1 MSKAPNKTMI
11 GLFVM
16 GAIALLVLAVGVLG
30 SGRFFQERYTYVLV
44 FEGTVSGLN
53 VGAPVNFRGVR
64 VAEVSDV
71 QIHFDIE
78 EQDMIVLVFVQFLK
92 GTLGRNTYDEL
103 VQRGATHVEV
113 MDGLVERGLRA
124 RLELQS
130 LVTGQLGIGLDFFP
144 DRPAVYTNIDPEIPE
159 IPTIPTTLQA
169 LAQTLQEIPLHEI
182 VENINRSLESIAAVV
197 HAPEFTQAIVN
208 INAAVQDAQHLIRN
222 VDAQVQPL
230 STELTATLRDSRT
243 LIGHANELIGHANEQ
258 IVALGTNVNQAVGDG
273 RSLIHQ
279 AGENI
284 STLSRES
291 QEALATVSG
300 AIETME
306 GLVAE
311 LRVSARADSALMF
324 QIRETLGEIEKM
336 ARTLRSLADQLDRH
350 PESLLRGK
358 GSPRGN

>member
-16 GAIALLVLAVGVLG
+16 GAVVLILVAVGVLG
-30 SGRFFQERYTYVLV
+30 SGRFFQERFTFVLV

-78 EQDMIVLVFVQFLK
+78 EQDMIVLVFAQFLK
-92 GTLGRNTYDEL
+92 STLGLNTYDEL
-103 VQRGATHVEV
+103 ARRGATHAEV
-113 MDGLVERGLRA
+113 MAGLVERGLRA
-124 RLELQS
+124 RLEMQS
-130 LVTGQLGIGLDFFP
+130 LVTGQLGIELDFFP
-144 DRPAVYTNIDPEIPE
+144 DRPAVYTNVDPEMPE
-159 IPTIPTTLQA
+159 IPTIPTKLQA

-197 HAPEFTQAIVN
+197 QTPELRQAIVN
-208 INAAVQDAQHLIRN
+208 INAVAQDAQHLIRN
-222 VDAQVQPL
+222 VDALVQPL
-230 STELTATLRDSRT
+230 STELTATLRDSRA
-243 LIGHANELIGHANEQ
+243 LVGHANEQ
-258 IVALGTNVNQAVGDG
+258 IVTLGMNLNEAVGDG
-273 RSLIHQ
+273 RSLINQ
-279 AGENI
+279 AGESI
-284 STLSRES
+284 SNLLREF
-291 QEALATVSG
+291 QEAIVTVSG
-300 AIETME
+300 AIETVE

-324 QIRETLGEIEKM
+324 QVRETLREIEKM
-336 ARTLRSLADQLDRH
+336 AMSLRNLADQLDRH

-358 GSPRGN
+358 GSPRGNYP

>member
-16 GAIALLVLAVGVLG
+16 GAIVLLVLAVGVLG

-44 FEGTVSGLN
+44 FDGTVSGLN

-71 QIHFDIE
+71 QIHFDIK

-92 GTLGRNTYDEL
+92 GTLGRNTYEEL

-144 DRPAVYTNIDPEIPE
+144 DRPAVYTNIDPELPE

-182 VENINRSLESIAAVV
+182 AENINRSLESIAAVV
-197 HAPEFTQAIVN
+197 QAPEFTQAI
-208 INAAVQDAQHLIRN
+208 INLNATVLDAQHLIRN
-222 VDAQVQPL
+222 VDAQIQPL
-230 STELTATLRDSRT
+230 STELTATLRDSRM
-243 LIGHANELIGHANEQ
+243 LIGHANEQ
-258 IVALGTNVNQAVGDG
+258 IVTLGTNVNQAVGDG
-273 RSLIHQ
+273 RSFIHQ

-284 STLSRES
+284 SNLSREF
-291 QEALATVSG
+291 QETMATFSG
-300 AIETME
+300 AIESME
-306 GLVAE
+306 GLIAE
-311 LRVSARADSALMF
+311 LRVCARADSALMF
-324 QIRETLGEIEKM
+324 QVRETLREIEKM
-336 ARTLRSLADQLDRH
+336 AMALRILADQLDRH

>member
-16 GAIALLVLAVGVLG
+16 GAVVLILVAVGVLG
-30 SGRFFQERYTYVLV
+30 SGRFFQERFTFVLV

-92 GTLGRNTYDEL
+92 STLGLNTYDEL
-103 VQRGATHVEV
+103 ARRGATHAEV
-113 MDGLVERGLRA
+113 MAGLVERGLRA
-124 RLELQS
+124 RLEMQS
-130 LVTGQLGIGLDFFP
+130 LVTGQLGIELDFFP
-144 DRPAVYTNIDPEIPE
+144 DRPAVYTNVDPEMPE

-197 HAPEFTQAIVN
+197 QTPELRQAIVN
-208 INAAVQDAQHLIRN
+208 INAVVQDAQHLIRN
-222 VDAQVQPL
+222 VDALVQPL
-230 STELTATLRDSRT
+230 STELTATLRDSRA
-243 LIGHANELIGHANEQ
+243 LVGHANEQ
-258 IVALGTNVNQAVGDG
+258 IVTLGMNLNEAVGDG
-273 RSLIHQ
+273 RSLINQ
-279 AGENI
+279 AGESI
-284 STLSRES
+284 SNLLREF
-291 QEALATVSG
+291 QEAIVTVSG
-300 AIETME
+300 AIETVE

-324 QIRETLGEIEKM
+324 QVRETLREIEKM
-336 ARTLRSLADQLDRH
+336 AMSLRNLADQLDRH

-358 GSPRGN
+358 GRPRGNYP

>member
-16 GAIALLVLAVGVLG
+16 GAVALIVLAVGVLG
-30 SGRFFQERYTYVLV
+30 SGRFFQDRFTYVLV

-92 GTLGRNTYDEL
+92 GTLGRNTYNEL
-103 VQRGATHVEV
+103 ARRGATHDEV
-113 MDGLVERGLRA
+113 MAGLVERGLRA
-124 RLELQS
+124 RLEMQS
-130 LVTGQLGIGLDFFP
+130 LVTGQLGIELDFHP
-144 DRPAVYTNIDPEIPE
+144 DRPAVYTNVDPETPE
-159 IPTIPTTLQA
+159 IPTIPTMLQA

-197 HAPEFTQAIVN
+197 QTPEFSQAIVN
-208 INAAVQDAQHLIRN
+208 INAVVQDAQHLIRN
-222 VDAQVQPL
+222 VDAQIQPL

-243 LIGHANELIGHANEQ
+243 LIGRANEQ
-258 IVALGTNVNQAVGDG
+258 IVALGTNLNQAVGDG
-273 RSLIHQ
+273 RSFIHL

-284 STLSRES
+284 GNLSREF

-300 AIETME
+300 TIETVE
-306 GLVAE
+306 GLVGE
-311 LRVSARADSALMF
+311 LSVSTRADSALMF
-324 QIRETLGEIEKM
+324 QVRETLREIEKM
-336 ARTLRSLADQLDRH
+336 AMSLRNLADQLDRH

>member
-16 GAIALLVLAVGVLG
+16 GAVALIVVAVGVLG
-30 SGRFFQERYTYVLV
+30 SGRFFQERFTYVLV

-92 GTLGRNTYDEL
+92 GTLGRNTYDAL

-124 RLELQS
+124 RLEMQS
-130 LVTGQLGIGLDFFP
+130 LVTGQLGIELDFFP
-144 DRPAVYTNIDPEIPE
+144 DRPAVYTYVDPEMPE

-182 VENINRSLESIAAVV
+182 VENMNRSLESIAAVV
-197 HAPEFTQAIVN
+197 QAPEFRQAIVN

-230 STELTATLRDSRT
+230 SAELTATLRDSRT
-243 LIGHANELIGHANEQ
+243 LIGHADKQ
-258 IVALGTNVNQAVGDG
+258 IVALGTNLNEAVGDG
-273 RSLIHQ
+273 RSFIHL

-284 STLSRES
+284 NNLSREF
-291 QEALATVSG
+291 QEAMATVSG
-300 AIETME
+300 TIATVEE
-306 GLVAE
+306 LVAE
-311 LRVSARADSALMF
+311 LRVSARADSSLML
-324 QIRETLGEIEKM
+324 QVRETLREVEKM
-336 ARTLRSLADQLDRH
+336 AMTLRNLADQLDRH

>member
-1 MSKAPNKTMI
+1 MSKSPNKTMI

-16 GAIALLVLAVGVLG
+16 GAVALMVVAIAVLG
-30 SGRFFQERYTYVLV
+30 SGRFFQERFTYVLV

-64 VAEVSDV
+64 VAEVSHI

-78 EQDMIVLVFVQFLK
+78 AQNMNVLVYAQFIK
-92 GTLGRNTYDEL
+92 GTLGRNLYDDLIE
-103 VQRGATHVEV
+103 RGASHAEV
-113 MDGLVERGLRA
+113 MNGLVEQGLRA
-124 RLELQS
+124 RLEMQS
-130 LVTGQLGIGLDFFP
+130 LVTGQLGIELDFFP
-144 DRPAVYTNIDPEIPE
+144 DRPAVYTNIDPEMPE

-182 VENINRSLESIAAVV
+182 VGNINRSLESIAAVV
-197 HAPEFTQAIVN
+197 QAPEFSQAIVN
-208 INAAVQDAQHLIRN
+208 INGAVQDAQHLIRN

-243 LIGHANELIGHANEQ
+243 LIGHANEQ
-258 IVALGTNVNQAVGDG
+258 IVTLGTNLNQAVGDG

-279 AGENI
+279 AGVNI
-284 STLSRES
+284 DDLSREF
-291 QEALATVSG
+291 QEAMAPVSG
-300 AIETME
+300 AIETVE
-306 GLVAE
+306 SLVAE

-324 QIRETLGEIEKM
+324 QVRETFREIEKM
-336 ARTLRSLADQLDRH
+336 AMTLRNLADQLDRH

>member
-16 GAIALLVLAVGVLG
+16 GAVVLILVAVGVLG
-30 SGRFFQERYTYVLV
+30 SGRFFQERFTFVLV

-92 GTLGRNTYDEL
+92 STLGLNTYDEL
-103 VQRGATHVEV
+103 ARRGATHAEV
-113 MDGLVERGLRA
+113 MAGLVERGLRA
-124 RLELQS
+124 RLEMQS
-130 LVTGQLGIGLDFFP
+130 LVTGQLGIELDFFP
-144 DRPAVYTNIDPEIPE
+144 DRPAVYTNVDPEMPE

-197 HAPEFTQAIVN
+197 QTPELRQAIVN
-208 INAAVQDAQHLIRN
+208 INAVVQDAQHLIRN
-222 VDAQVQPL
+222 VDALVQPL
-230 STELTATLRDSRT
+230 STELTATLRDSRA
-243 LIGHANELIGHANEQ
+243 LVGHANEQ
-258 IVALGTNVNQAVGDG
+258 IVTLGMNLNEAVGDG
-273 RSLIHQ
+273 RSLINQ
-279 AGENI
+279 AGESI
-284 STLSRES
+284 SNLLREF
-291 QEALATVSG
+291 QEAIVTVSG
-300 AIETME
+300 AIETVE

-324 QIRETLGEIEKM
+324 QVRETLREIEKM
-336 ARTLRSLADQLDRH
+336 AMSLRNLADQLDRH

-358 GSPRGN
+358 GSPRGNYP

>member
-16 GAIALLVLAVGVLG
+16 GAIVLLVLAVGVLG

-44 FEGTVSGLN
+44 FDGTVSGLN

-71 QIHFDIE
+71 QIHFDIK

-144 DRPAVYTNIDPEIPE
+144 DRPAVYTNIAPEIPE

-182 VENINRSLESIAAVV
+182 AENINRSLESIAAVV

-208 INAAVQDAQHLIRN
+208 INATVQDAQHLIRN
-222 VDAQVQPL
+222 VDAQIQPL
-230 STELTATLRDSRT
+230 STELTATLRDSRM
-243 LIGHANELIGHANEQ
+243 LIGHANEQ

-284 STLSRES
+284 NNLSREF
-291 QEALATVSG
+291 QETMATFYG
-300 AIETME
+300 AIESME

-324 QIRETLGEIEKM
+324 QVRETLREIEKM
-336 ARTLRSLADQLDRH
+336 AMALRSLADQLDRH

>member
-1 MSKAPNKTMI
+1 LWLS
-11 GLFVM
+11 
-16 GAIALLVLAVGVLG
+16 GVLG

-92 GTLGRNTYDEL
+92 GTLGRNTYDAL

-124 RLELQS
+124 RLEMQS

-144 DRPAVYTNIDPEIPE
+144 DRPAVYTNIVPEIPE

-197 HAPEFTQAIVN
+197 QA
-208 INAAVQDAQHLIRN
+208 RN
-222 VDAQVQPL
+222 
-230 STELTATLRDSRT
+230 
-243 LIGHANELIGHANEQ
+243 
-258 IVALGTNVNQAVGDG
+258 
-273 RSLIHQ
+273 
-279 AGENI
+279 
-284 STLSRES
+284 
-291 QEALATVSG
+291 
-300 AIETME
+300 
-306 GLVAE
+306 
-311 LRVSARADSALMF
+311 
-324 QIRETLGEIEKM
+324 
-336 ARTLRSLADQLDRH
+336 
-350 PESLLRGK
+350 
-358 GSPRGN
+358 SPRPS

>member
-16 GAIALLVLAVGVLG
+16 GAVALIVLAVGVLG
-30 SGRFFQERYTYVLV
+30 SGRFFQERFTYVLV
-44 FEGTVSGLN
+44 FDGTVSGLN

-71 QIHFDIE
+71 RIHFDIE
-78 EQDMIVLVFVQFLK
+78 EQDIIVLVFVQFLK
-92 GTLGRNTYDEL
+92 GTLGRNTYDAL
-103 VQRGATHVEV
+103 LQRGATHAEV
-113 MDGLVERGLRA
+113 MAGLVERGLRA
-124 RLELQS
+124 RLEMQS

-144 DRPAVYTNIDPEIPE
+144 DRPAVYTNVDPETPE
-159 IPTIPTTLQA
+159 IPTIPTALQA

-182 VENINRSLESIAAVV
+182 MENINRSLESIAAVV
-197 HAPEFTQAIVN
+197 ETPEFGQAIVN
-208 INAAVQDAQHLIRN
+208 INAVVQDVQHLIRN

-243 LIGHANELIGHANEQ
+243 LIGRANEQ
-258 IVALGTNVNQAVGDG
+258 IVALGTNLNQAVGDG
-273 RSLIHQ
+273 RSVIHL

-284 STLSRES
+284 SEASRDF
-291 QEALATVSG
+291 QETLATVSG
-300 AIETME
+300 MIENVE

-324 QIRETLGEIEKM
+324 QVRETLREIEKM
-336 ARTLRSLADQLDRH
+336 AMSLRNLADQLDRH

>member
-16 GAIALLVLAVGVLG
+16 GAVALIVVAVGVLG
-30 SGRFFQERYTYVLV
+30 SGRFFQERFTYVLV
-44 FEGTVSGLN
+44 FEGTVSGLH

-103 VQRGATHVEV
+103 ARRGATHAEV

-124 RLELQS
+124 RLEMQS
-130 LVTGQLGIGLDFFP
+130 LVTGQLGIELDFFL
-144 DRPAVYTNIDPEIPE
+144 DRPAVYTNAYPEMPE
-159 IPTIPTTLQA
+159 IPTVPTTLQA
-169 LAQTLQEIPLHEI
+169 LTQTLQEIPLHEI
-182 VENINRSLESIAAVV
+182 VDNMNRSLESIAAFAE
-197 HAPEFTQAIVN
+197 APEFRQTIVN
-208 INAAVQDAQHLIRN
+208 INAAIQDAQHLIRN
-222 VDAQVQPL
+222 VDAQIQPL
-230 STELTATLRDSRT
+230 SDELTATLRDSRT
-243 LIGHANELIGHANEQ
+243 LIGHADKQ
-258 IVALGTNVNQAVGDG
+258 IVALGTSLQEAVGDG
-273 RSLIHQ
+273 QSFIHL

-284 STLSRES
+284 TSVSREF
-291 QEALATVSG
+291 QEAITMVSGTIATV
-300 AIETME
+300 EE
-306 GLVAE
+306 LVAE

-324 QIRETLGEIEKM
+324 QVRETLQEVEKM
-336 ARTLRSLADQLDRH
+336 AMTLRNLADQLNRQ

>member
-1 MSKAPNKTMI
+1 MI

-16 GAIALLVLAVGVLG
+16 GAVALIVVAVGVLG
-30 SGRFFQERYTYVLV
+30 SGRFFQERFTYVLV

-53 VGAPVNFRGVR
+53 VGAPVTFRGVR

-103 VQRGATHVEV
+103 AQRGATHVEV

-124 RLELQS
+124 RLEMQS
-130 LVTGQLGIGLDFFP
+130 LVTGQLGIELDFFP
-144 DRPAVYTNIDPEIPE
+144 DRPAVYTNVDPKMPE
-159 IPTIPTTLQA
+159 IPTIPTALQA
-169 LAQTLQEIPLHEI
+169 LAQTLQKIPLHEI

-197 HAPEFTQAIVN
+197 QAPELRQAIVN
-208 INAAVQDAQHLIRN
+208 INTAVQDAQHLIRN

-243 LIGHANELIGHANEQ
+243 LIGQANEQ
-258 IVALGTNVNQAVGDG
+258 IVALGTNLNQAVGDG

-279 AGENI
+279 AGINI
-284 STLSRES
+284 ADLSREF
-291 QEALATVSG
+291 QEAMVTVSG
-300 AIETME
+300 AIATVE

-311 LRVSARADSALMF
+311 LRVSARVDSALML
-324 QIRETLGEIEKM
+324 QVRETLREVEKM
-336 ARTLRSLADQLDRH
+336 AMTLRNLADQLDRH

>member
-1 MSKAPNKTMI
+1 MSKTANKTMI

-16 GAIALLVLAVGVLG
+16 GAVALILVAVGVLG
-30 SGRFFQERYTYVLV
+30 SGRFFQERFIYVLV
-44 FEGTVSGLN
+44 FEGTVNGLN

-71 QIHFDIE
+71 QIHLDIE

-92 GTLGRNTYDEL
+92 GTLGRNISDEVL
-103 VQRGATHVEV
+103 RRGATHAEV
-113 MDGLVERGLRA
+113 MHVLVERGLRA
-124 RLELQS
+124 RLEVQS

-144 DRPAVYTNIDPEIPE
+144 GRPAVYTNIDLAVPE

-169 LAQTLQEIPLHEI
+169 LAQTLQELPLREI
-182 VENINRSLESIAAVV
+182 VENINRNLENIAAVV
-197 HAPEFTQAIVN
+197 QVPELKQAIAN
-208 INAAVQDAQHLIRN
+208 INAGVLDAQRLIRN

-230 STELTATLRDSRT
+230 SAELSANLRDSRT
-243 LIGHANELIGHANEQ
+243 LIGHANDQ
-258 IVALGTNVNQAVGDG
+258 IVTLGMNLNEAVGDG

-279 AGENI
+279 TGKSI
-284 STLSRES
+284 SNLLREF
-291 QEALATVSG
+291 QEAIVTVSG
-300 AIETME
+300 AIETVE

-311 LRVSARADSALMF
+311 LRVSARADSPLML
-324 QIRETLGEIEKM
+324 QARDTIREIENM
-336 ARTLRSLADQLDRH
+336 AMSLRNMADQLDRY

>member
-11 GLFVM
+11 GLFVI
-16 GAIALLVLAVGVLG
+16 GAIALLVLAIGILG

-144 DRPAVYTNIDPEIPE
+144 DRPAVYTNIAPEIPE

-222 VDAQVQPL
+222 VDAQIQPL

-243 LIGHANELIGHANEQ
+243 LIGHANEQ
-258 IVALGTNVNQAVGDG
+258 IVALGTSLNQAVGDG

-279 AGENI
+279 ASENI
-284 STLSRES
+284 STLSREF
-291 QEALATVSG
+291 QEAMATVSR
-300 AIETME
+300 AIESME

-324 QIRETLGEIEKM
+324 QVRETLREIEKM
-336 ARTLRSLADQLDRH
+336 AMTLRSFADQLDRH

>member
-16 GAIALLVLAVGVLG
+16 GAVVLILVAVGVLG
-30 SGRFFQERYTYVLV
+30 SGRFFQERFTFVLV

-92 GTLGRNTYDEL
+92 STLGLNTYDQL
-103 VQRGATHVEV
+103 ARRGATHAEV
-113 MDGLVERGLRA
+113 MAGLVERGLRA
-124 RLELQS
+124 RLEMQS
-130 LVTGQLGIGLDFFP
+130 LVTGQLGIELDFFP
-144 DRPAVYTNIDPEIPE
+144 DRPAVYTNVDPEMPE

-222 VDAQVQPL
+222 VDAQIQPL
-230 STELTATLRDSRT
+230 NTELTATLRDSRT
-243 LIGHANELIGHANEQ
+243 LIGHANEQ
-258 IVALGTNVNQAVGDG
+258 IVALGTSLNQAVGDG

-279 AGENI
+279 ASENI
-284 STLSRES
+284 STLSREF
-291 QEALATVSG
+291 QEAMATVSR
-300 AIETME
+300 AIESME

-324 QIRETLGEIEKM
+324 QVRETLREIEKM
-336 ARTLRSLADQLDRH
+336 AMTLRSFADQLDRH

>member
-16 GAIALLVLAVGVLG
+16 GAVALIVLAVGVLG
-30 SGRFFQERYTYVLV
+30 SGRFFQERFTYVLV

-78 EQDMIVLVFVQFLK
+78 EQDIIVLVFVQFLK
-92 GTLGRNTYDEL
+92 GTLGRNTYDAL
-103 VQRGATHVEV
+103 AQRGATHAEV
-113 MDGLVERGLRA
+113 MAGLVERGLRA
-124 RLELQS
+124 RLEMQS

-144 DRPAVYTNIDPEIPE
+144 DRPAVYTNVDPETPE

-182 VENINRSLESIAAVV
+182 VENINQSLESIAAVV
-197 HAPEFTQAIVN
+197 QTPEFGQAIVN
-208 INAAVQDAQHLIRN
+208 INAVVQDAQHLIRN

-230 STELTATLRDSRT
+230 SAELTATLRDSRT
-243 LIGHANELIGHANEQ
+243 LIGRANEQ
-258 IVALGTNVNQAVGDG
+258 IVALGTNLNQAVGDG
-273 RSLIHQ
+273 RSFIHL

-284 STLSRES
+284 GTLSREF
-291 QEALATVSG
+291 QEALATISG
-300 AIETME
+300 TIETVE

-311 LRVSARADSALMF
+311 LRTSARADSALMF
-324 QIRETLGEIEKM
+324 QVRETLREIEKM
-336 ARTLRSLADQLDRH
+336 AMSLRNLADQLDRH

-358 GSPRGN
+358 GGPRGN

>member
-1 MSKAPNKTMI
+1 MSKSPNKTMI
-11 GLFVM
+11 GLFVI
-16 GAIALLVLAVGVLG
+16 GAISLILVAIAVLG
-30 SGRFFQERYTYVLV
+30 SGRFFQQRFTYVLV

-92 GTLGRNTYDEL
+92 GTLGRNTYDKL

-124 RLELQS
+124 RLEMQS
-130 LVTGQLGIGLDFFP
+130 LVTGQLGIELDFFP
-144 DRPAVYTNIDPEIPE
+144 DRPAVYTNIHPEMPE

-182 VENINRSLESIAAVV
+182 VENINRSLESIADVV
-197 HAPEFTQAIVN
+197 QAPELRQAIVN

-243 LIGHANELIGHANEQ
+243 LINHADDQ
-258 IVALGTNVNQAVGDG
+258 IVTLGTNLNVAVGDG

-279 AGENI
+279 AGVNI
-284 STLSRES
+284 GDLSREF
-291 QEALATVSG
+291 QEAMAPVSG
-300 AIETME
+300 AIETVQ

-311 LRVSARADSALMF
+311 LRNSARMDSALMF
-324 QIRETLGEIEKM
+324 QVRETLREIEKM
-336 ARTLRSLADQLDRH
+336 AITLRNLADQLDRH

-358 GSPRGN
+358 GSPRED